1 MRAALYQHLT
11 QNCTTVPTWKQPYAA
26 DASTPKP
33 YGVIKFDGRPMN
45 AYNSRT
51 SFQNLRIWIYFE
63 PGSYLAL
70 DAAVQEVTTLLS
82 DQLITKAVP
91 ADPAP
96 VEEEE
101 PGDPPIGEPVEEEE
115 LAPKAKRF
123 LVEFVY
129 EGQDFF
135 DDELK
140 AICRFIDFRIPLGG

>member
-1 MRAALYQHLT
+1 MRASLYQYLT
-11 QNCTTVPTWKQPYAA
+11 DNCTTVSTWKQPYTA

-33 YGVIKFDGRPMN
+33 YGVIKFDGRPRDT
-45 AYNSRT
+45 SRT
-51 SFQNLRIWIYFE
+51 SFQDVRIWIYFE
-63 PGSYLAL
+63 PGSYLSL

-96 VEEEE
+96 VEEGE
-101 PGDPPIGEPVEEEE
+101 PDMPPAEEPVEEE
-115 LAPKAKRF
+115 PTPRAKRF

>member
-1 MRAALYQHLT
+1 MRASLYQYLT
-11 QNCTTVPTWKQPYAA
+11 NNCTTVPTWKQPYTA

-33 YGVIKFDGRPMN
+33 YGVIKFDGRPRDT
-45 AYNSRT
+45 SRT
-51 SFQNLRIWIYFE
+51 SFQDVRIWIYFE
-63 PGSYLAL
+63 PGSYLSL
-70 DAAVQEVTTLLS
+70 DAAVQEVTSLLS
-82 DQLITKAVP
+82 DQLVTKAVP
-91 ADPAP
+91 AVPPP

-101 PGDPPIGEPVEEEE
+101 PGDPPIEEPVEEEE